1 MVVMPVLGRG
11 DQDRVDVL
19 AVKQNAVVTAT
30 LSLRSGNL
38 QPGVQVHVIYVT
50 DGAPLGTQILE
61 ILPVPATHAAS
72 TDDAH
77 YDALIRAKDLSAEC
91 GVGQYAQSYCR
102 RASHESSSCHSV
114 TVHSKPPRNAIRR
127 STTT

>member
-61 ILPVPATHAAS
+61 ILHVPATHAAS
-72 TDDAH
+72 ADNTH
-77 YDALIRAKDLSAEC
+77 YDALIRAKDVGAEC
-91 GVGQYAQSYCR
+91 GVGQHAQSHGR
-102 RASHESSSCHSV
+102 RAAHKSSSCDS
-114 TVHSKPPRNAIRR
+114 SFARNDHAGLRV
-127 STTT
+127 S